1 MTWIERSLQT
11 TTCRLFIKIFMCF
24 ACMHKKAKELWNE
37 SGKVKLPHISL
48 NKHLSPQI
56 WTRATHKQYT
66 KKANVVYSN
75 LPERKQFD
83 ASDKTPDI
91 LKWWFKLRFSNYFR
105 WKSTFCQKNTFEI
118 CTTRSV
124 LFGLLARSLKSGF
137 WQKVDLNKFK
147 FCFHG
152 RRNVL

>member
-11 TTCRLFIKIFMCF
+11 TTCRLFIKFFMYF

-105 WKSTFCQKNTFEI
+105 WKSTFCQKKHLWNMYYKE
-118 CTTRSV
+118 RP
-124 LFGLLARSLKSGF
+124 LRLASTKFKVGFLAESGF
-137 WQKVDLNKFK
+137 E
-147 FCFHG
+147 
-152 RRNVL
+152 